1 MVMAEPNPRERKGAD
16 VSAMFAAITPTYD
29 LLNHLLSLNA
39 DRYWRAV
46 AARALAAGPGERVLD
61 LCTGTGD
68 LAMALARR
76 GAGHLVGAD
85 FCHPMLGRAR
95 AKASRQGVSL
105 DLAVGDAMDLPFRDG
120 AFHAAAV
127 AFGVRNFEDLGQ
139 GLRELHRVL
148 APGGRLAVLE
158 FSTPSGPVFGPL
170 YRFYFQRVLPALG
183 RVFSGNRGAYAYLPA
198 TVGGFPCPEA
208 FAGDLRAAGLEV
220 VGQEALTF
228 GVVHLHLAR
237 KPHRSPVPFGTRARG
252 KL

>member
-1 MVMAEPNPRERKGAD
+1 MATAEPDPRERRGAD

-46 AARALAAGPGERVLD
+46 AARALSPGPGERVLD

-68 LAMALARR
+68 LAIALARR
-76 GAGHLVGAD
+76 GAECMVGAD

-95 AKASRQGVSL
+95 QKAARKGVP
-105 DLAVGDAMDLPFRDG
+105 LALVVGNALDLPFRDG
-120 AFHAAAV
+120 AFQVASV
-127 AFGVRNFEDLGQ
+127 AFGVRNFEDLGR

-158 FSTPSGPVFGPL
+158 FSTPSGSIFGPL
-170 YRFYFQRVLPALG
+170 YNLYFRRILPALG
-183 RVFSGNRGAYAYLPA
+183 RIFSGSRGAYAYLPA
-198 TVGGFPCPEA
+198 TVGGFPSPEA
-208 FAGDLRAAGLEV
+208 FAGDLRA
-220 VGQEALTF
+220 VGFEGIHQEALTF

-237 KPHRSPVPFGTRARG
+237 KPRG